1 MAIRLWIPS
10 DFEIYFVEPTVFSTT
25 TPRTMLKNIWYPEPI
40 QIIPD
45 PNPSHWDEIN
55 KDSKKVSRNN
65 SSKSG
70 TVESRATTENLFP
83 LLPESTTKKTIIVKV
98 PKVHLFEY

>member
-1 MAIRLWIPS
+1 
-10 DFEIYFVEPTVFSTT
+10 
-25 TPRTMLKNIWYPEPI
+25 MLKNIWYPEPI

-65 SSKSG
+65 SSESG
-70 TVESRATTENLFP
+70 NLESRTTTENLFP

-98 PKVHLFEY
+98 PKVHLFTCQSRMISIFN